1 MRTTRHRVR
10 RRGHARE
17 SGLME
22 DRCPGVLR
30 LHAAADGHLLRVRV
44 PGGRLTSGALS
55 TIADLGEMG
64 NGLIEVT
71 SRASLQIRGL
81 HERDAGRA
89 AERLSSAGLLPSPDH
104 DRVRNIL
111 ASPLGGRDAAALVRT
126 DELVESLDRD
136 LCRDPALVR
145 LPGRFLFAIEDG
157 AGIVGGRQADV
168 TLAAE
173 PTEDGKGVR
182 LRLHL
187 AGAPTT
193 RTASPVRAARL
204 ALEAARAFLTVLD
217 ATAAGARDRLWR
229 VADLSEADLTRLL
242 DELDAELL
250 SGPALGTGRPLRLGT
265 GRLAGG
271 NCAITAL
278 PPLGRLA
285 PDTARGLAALAE
297 SESVPVRL
305 SPWRTVSVI
314 DVHKESLRRVASRL
328 TDLGLVVDEASG
340 WQGLTACAGLGAC
353 ANARIDVRRAA
364 AARATARG
372 ANGTSVPEHWS
383 GCERRCGRPAVA
395 VWGATATGGGVD
407 VECDG
412 ATHHADDVF
421 GALDLLAAGGAVRVN
436 AGGVDTHAAG
446 GSRP

>member
-1 MRTTRHRVR
+1 VRTTRHRVR
-10 RRGHARE
+10 RRGNARE

-44 PGGRLTSGALS
+44 PGGRVTPEALR

-64 NGLIEVT
+64 NGLVEVT
-71 SRASLQIRGL
+71 SRASVQIRGMR
-81 HERDAGRA
+81 ERDAGHA

-111 ASPLGGRDAAALVRT
+111 ASPLGGRDTAALMRT
-126 DELVESLDRD
+126 DELVEKLDRD

-145 LPGRFLFAIEDG
+145 LPGRFLFALEDG

-173 PTEDGKGVR
+173 PNQDGEGLR

-193 RTASPVRAARL
+193 RTASPARAAHL
-204 ALEAARAFLTVLD
+204 ALETARAFLTVLD
-217 ATAAGARDRLWR
+217 ATAARARDRLWR
-229 VADLSEADLTRLL
+229 VADLSEVDVTRLL
-242 DELDAELL
+242 GEIDAELVP
-250 SGPALGTGRPLRLGT
+250 GPALSTGRPPRLGT

-271 NCAITAL
+271 SHAITAL
-278 PPLGRLA
+278 APLGRLT
-285 PDTARGLAALAE
+285 PETARELAALGE
-297 SESVPVRL
+297 SESRAVRL
-305 SPWRTVSVI
+305 SPWRTVSVV
-314 DVHKESLRRVASRL
+314 DLHERSLRRVASRL
-328 TDLGLVVDEASG
+328 TDLGLVIDEDSG

-353 ANARIDVRRAA
+353 ANARIDVRGAA
-364 AARATARG
+364 AARATVRG

-383 GCERRCGRPAVA
+383 GCERRCGRPAVVA
-395 VWGATATGGGVD
+395 RAATATGQGID

-412 ATHHADDVF
+412 ATHRADDVF
-421 GALDLLAAGGAVRVN
+421 GALDLLAAGGAAHVTTESAR
-436 AGGVDTHAAG
+436 AAG
-446 GSRP
+446 GWRA